1 MIIHICLV
9 FYIIFI
15 IVFVIVLSRC
25 LFINEQKKRRVL
37 MLSKVCYDLSPYWVI
52 QICPSEEIPN
62 IMGLDVCCYL
72 DLTNLEEG
80 IIIIQK
86 VLMSGIPVITT
97 NIYAHKIE
105 KELNKLARENKTYF
119 IYNDTFITDKIIGLI
134 NQVNFYAK

>member
-1 MIIHICLV
+1 
-9 FYIIFI
+9 
-15 IVFVIVLSRC
+15 
-25 LFINEQKKRRVL
+25 
-37 MLSKVCYDLSPYWVI
+37 
-52 QICPSEEIPN
+52 
-62 IMGLDVCCYL
+62 MGLDVCCYL

-80 IIIIQK
+80 

>member
-1 MIIHICLV
+1 
-9 FYIIFI
+9 
-15 IVFVIVLSRC
+15 
-25 LFINEQKKRRVL
+25 

-80 IIIIQK
+80 ITIIQK

-97 NIYAHKIE
+97 NIYAHKSHIL
-105 KELNKLARENKTYF
+105 LNRHPNSCIFPAM
-119 IYNDTFITDKIIGLI
+119 D
-134 NQVNFYAK
+134 V